1 MEKNESAKMPEKEV
15 LLKKKT
21 EFNNISVTREGN
33 IVTLWCPPGKIKQ
46 TTVDIANPT
55 LPGLEYACNCIFSLA
70 FRPNPGSLLV
80 LGLGGGAVPMMF
92 YHLCKNIRIDV
103 VEIDPVIR
111 EVAKKYFNF
120 ITDSRVKVH
129 IDDAS
134 RFIQKNGQKYDII
147 IMDAF
152 IGQKQ
157 HETLTAEE
165 FFLAAR
171 ERLNPGGLFV
181 TNLMTKYQTRF
192 VKMKRRLGFVFKSLW
207 IFPGEISA
215 NALAFAKNE
224 KMTKSGLIK
233 NMKQLEV
240 PIPRGIRLKLLAGRI
255 K

>member
-1 MEKNESAKMPEKEV
+1 MPEKEV
-15 LLKKKT
+15 LFKKKT
-21 EFNNISVTREGN
+21 GFNNISVTREEN
-33 IVTLWCPPGKIKQ
+33 IVTLWSPPGRIKQ

-55 LPGLEYACNCIFSLA
+55 LPGLEYAGNCILSLA
-70 FRPNPGSLLV
+70 FRPNPESMLV

-92 YHLCKNIRIDV
+92 YHICKNIRIDV
-103 VEIDPVIR
+103 VEIDPAIQ

-120 ITDSRVKVH
+120 ITDSRVNVH

-134 RFIQKNGQKYDII
+134 QFIQKNGQKYDII

-152 IGQKQ
+152 IGQRQ
-157 HETLTAEE
+157 HRSLTAEE

-181 TNLMTKYQTRF
+181 TNLMAKYETRF
-192 VKMKRRLGFVFKSLW
+192 LKMKRRLGFVFKTLW

-215 NALAFAKNE
+215 NTLAFAKNE
-224 KMTKSGLIK
+224 KITKSRLLK
-233 NMKQLEV
+233 NMKQLQIS
-240 PIPRGIRLKLLAGRI
+240 IPREIRLKILNGRI

>member
-1 MEKNESAKMPEKEV
+1 MAEKEV
-15 LLKKKT
+15 LFKKKT
-21 EFNNISVTREGN
+21 GFNNISVTRDGN
-33 IVTLWCPPGKIKQ
+33 LVTLWAPPGKIKQ

-55 LPGLEYACNCIFSLA
+55 LPGLEYASNCILSLV

-92 YHLCKNIRIDV
+92 YHLCKDIRIDV

-111 EVAKKYFNF
+111 DVAKKYFNF
-120 ITDSRVKVH
+120 ITNSRVKVH
-129 IDDAS
+129 IDDAY

-157 HETLTAEE
+157 HRSLTAEG

-181 TNLMTKYQTRF
+181 TNLMTKYTTRF
-192 VKMKRRLGFVFKSLW
+192 EKMKSRLGSVFNSLW

-224 KMTKSGLIK
+224 KITKAYLLK
-233 NMKQLEV
+233 NMKQLQV
-240 PIPRGIRLKLLAGRI
+240 PIPREIRMKILDGKI

>member
-1 MEKNESAKMPEKEV
+1 MPEKEV
-15 LLKKKT
+15 LLKRKT
-21 EFNNISVTREGN
+21 GFNNISVTREGN
-33 IVTLWCPPGKIKQ
+33 IVTLWNPPGRIKQ
-46 TTVDIANPT
+46 TAVDIANPT
-55 LPGLEYACNCIFSLA
+55 LPCLEYACNCVLALA

-92 YHLCKNIRIDV
+92 YHLCKDIRIDV
-103 VEIDPVIR
+103 VEIDPVIQ

-120 ITDSRVKVH
+120 ITNSRVKVH

-134 RFIQKNGQKYDII
+134 RFIKMNGRKYDII

-152 IGQKQ
+152 IGQRQ
-157 HETLTAEE
+157 HQSLTAEE

-181 TNLMTKYQTRF
+181 TNLMTKHENRF
-192 VKMKRRLGFVFKSLW
+192 QKMKYRLGSVFNSLW

-224 KMTKSGLIK
+224 KITKTGLIK
-233 NMKQLEV
+233 NMKQLQI
-240 PIPRGIRLKLLAGRI
+240 PIPRELRKKILAGKI
-255 K
+255 N

>member
-1 MEKNESAKMPEKEV
+1 MPEKEL

-21 EFNNISVTREGN
+21 GFNNISVTREGN
-33 IVTLWCPPGKIKQ
+33 IVTLWCPPGRIKQ

-55 LPGLEYACNCIFSLA
+55 LPGLEYAVNCILSLA

-103 VEIDPVIR
+103 VEIDPDIQ

-129 IDDAS
+129 IEDAS
-134 RFIQKNGQKYDII
+134 RFIKKNRQKYDII

-152 IGQKQ
+152 IGQRQ
-157 HETLTAEE
+157 HPTLTAEE

-181 TNLMTKYQTRF
+181 TNLMTKHESRF
-192 VKMKRRLGFVFKSLW
+192 EKMKHRLGLVFNSLW

-224 KMTKSGLIK
+224 KITKTGLMK
-233 NMKQLEV
+233 NMKQLQL
-240 PIPRGIRLKLLAGRI
+240 PIPGKLSKKILAGKI